1 MILSGENWNV
11 SQHHFVQRKVP
22 RGLFLDWTRAS
33 AVRHR
38 LLTVWIMARSYRSVS
53 LHAFKWDVVI
63 KWSQN
68 LFFLHFMIVTWCT
81 FPDVHSARVSLLVF
95 CPLPTG
101 RKRTFLVRFYRA
113 TFPLYTVFFIVFAS
127 SFLPCWTWASTRSWD
142 WLCFAVGNKTGSVFL
157 FLES

>member
-1 MILSGENWNV
+1 MEHWWNDSV
-11 SQHHFVQRKVP
+11 RGKREYWDWNISHHHFVQRKVP

-33 AVRHR
+33 AVRDR

-53 LHAFKWDVVI
+53 LLAFQWDVVI

-81 FPDVHSARVSLLVF
+81 FPNVHSARVSLLVF

-101 RKRTFLVRFYRA
+101 RKRTFLVRFYRP
-113 TFPLYTVFFIVFAS
+113 TFPFIYFFLSLSRLLF
-127 SFLPCWTWASTRSWD
+127 FLVEREPPRE
-142 WLCFAVGNKTGSVFL
+142 VGIGCVL
-157 FLES
+157 L